1 MSWLK
6 NLLKEKENVQPIKD
20 TIVEYS
26 NGVRVNFTLLA
37 RVVAAKRERNEITH
51 FPSMFY
57 INNIHEN
64 VTV

>member
-6 NLLKEKENVQPIKD
+6 NLLKEKEDVQPKD
-20 TIVEYS
+20 NIVEYS